1 MITKR
6 ESKLSVL
13 MIVVQVIITLIIF
26 VLTEILFPNN
36 HFHRYNTGLLMAL
49 IILVWSFFLYK
60 FNLGVIF
67 RTQSV
72 FSLLR
77 GYVVTVS
84 FGCFLMFQEILLI
97 SRFQEIHYSFTYVVY
112 FGLVNLIALIAFKV
126 FFHRVM
132 LSLRKRGFNTRNVMI
147 ISDEDAQEFVESFIQ
162 AKDWGYKVHSVVSAC
177 EKFVKQFPQGQ
188 LIKTDEE
195 LLSFI
200 RKKPIDDIFYCL
212 RGKNETFNLERLIS
226 EMNTLG
232 VSLHIMQHNT
242 RIKKKTLL
250 RDSHRFEN
258 TFISYQNTS
267 DKYISLKIKNIM
279 DVLLSLLILFTIFPL
294 LILIAILIK
303 NEDGG
308 TIFFRQERIG
318 QNGRRFVCFKFR
330 TMVMNAE
337 EMLKDLKTQNE
348 ADGPVFKIENDPRIT
363 RIGKLLRKT
372 SLDELPQFYN
382 VLKGEMSIV
391 GPRPPLLKEVR
402 QYEPEQ
408 LRRLSMKP
416 GITCSWQVWGR
427 HQVTFREWM
436 QMDLDYIDN
445 WSLWLD
451 FKIIMS
457 TVGVILK
464 ANGQ

>member
-1 MITKR
+1 
-6 ESKLSVL
+6 
-13 MIVVQVIITLIIF
+13 MIVIQIIITLIIF
-26 VLTEILFPNN
+26 VSTEIFFPNN
-36 HFHRYNTGLLMAL
+36 HYHRFNTGLLMSL
-49 IILVWSFFLYK
+49 IIVVWSYFLYK
-60 FNLGVIF
+60 FNLGIIF
-67 RTQSV
+67 RAQSL
-72 FSLLR
+72 FSMLR

-97 SRFQEIHYSFTYVVY
+97 SQFQEIHYSFTYVVY

-147 ISDEDAQEFVESFIQ
+147 IADENSQQFVESFIQ
-162 AKDWGYKVHSVVSAC
+162 AKDWGYKVYSVVSAC
-177 EKFVKQFPQGQ
+177 EKFVKLFPQGQ

-212 RGKNETFNLERLIS
+212 PGKNETFNLEGLIS

-232 VSLHIMQHNT
+232 VTLHIMQRNT
-242 RIKKKTLL
+242 QIKRKTVF
-250 RDSHRFEN
+250 RDSNRFEN
-258 TFISYQNTS
+258 TFITYQNTS
-267 DKYISLKIKNIM
+267 DKYISLKIKDIM
-279 DVLLSLLILFTIFPL
+279 DVLMSLLILFAILPL
-294 LILIAILIK
+294 LVIIALLIK
-303 NEDGG
+303 HEDGG

-318 QNGRRFVCFKFR
+318 QNGRRFICFKFR

-436 QMDLDYIDN
+436 QMDLDYIDK

-451 FKIIMS
+451 FKIIVS
-457 TVGVILK
+457 TIGVILK

>member
-1 MITKR
+1 
-6 ESKLSVL
+6 

-26 VLTEILFPNN
+26 VSTEILFPNN
-36 HFHRYNTGLLMAL
+36 HYHRFNTGLLMGL
-49 IILVWSFFLYK
+49 IVVVWGYFLYK
-60 FNLGVIF
+60 FNLGIIF
-67 RTQSV
+67 RTQSL
-72 FSLLR
+72 FSMLR

-84 FGCFLMFQEILLI
+84 FGCFIMFQEILLI
-97 SRFQEIHYSFTYVVY
+97 SHFQEIHYTFKYVVY
-112 FGLVNLIALIAFKV
+112 FGCVNLIALIAFKV

-147 ISDEDAQEFVESFIQ
+147 IADEKGQEFVESFIQ
-162 AKDWGYKVHSVVSAC
+162 AKDWGYSVHSIVSAC
-177 EKFVKQFPQGQ
+177 EKFVSLFPEGK
-188 LIKTDEE
+188 LIKADED
-195 LLSFI
+195 LLAFI

-212 RGKNETFNLERLIS
+212 PGKNETFNLERLIA

-232 VSLHIMQHNT
+232 VTLHIMQHNT
-242 RIKKKTLL
+242 QIKRKTLF

-258 TFISYQNTS
+258 TFITYQNTS
-267 DKYISLKIKNIM
+267 DKYISLKIKDIM
-279 DVLLSLLILFTIFPL
+279 DVLLSLLILFAIFPL
-294 LILIAILIK
+294 LVIIALLIK

-308 TIFFRQERIG
+308 SVFFRQERIG

-337 EMLKDLKTQNE
+337 EMLKDLKAQNE

-363 RIGKLLRKT
+363 RIGRLLRKT

-427 HQVTFREWM
+427 HQVTFSEWM

-451 FKIIMS
+451 IKIIIS
-457 TVGVILK
+457 TVGVVLK

>member
-13 MIVVQVIITLIIF
+13 MIVIQVMITLITFISVEKIF
-26 VLTEILFPNN
+26 PKN
-36 HFHRYNTGLLMAL
+36 HYHRFDTGLLVAV
-49 IILVWSFFLYK
+49 IILVWGYFLNK
-60 FNLGVIF
+60 LNLGVIF
-67 RTQSV
+67 RAQSI
-72 FSLLR
+72 FSMLR
-77 GYVVTVS
+77 GYVVTIS

-97 SRFQEIHYSFTYVVY
+97 SRFQEIHYSFLYVLY
-112 FGLVNLIALIAFKV
+112 FGLINLIALIAFKV
-126 FFHRVM
+126 LFYRVM

-147 ISDEDAQEFVESFIQ
+147 IADENSQQFVESFIQ

-177 EKFVKQFPQGQ
+177 EKFVKLFPQGQ

-212 RGKNETFNLERLIS
+212 PGKNETFNLEGLIS

-232 VSLHIMQHNT
+232 VTLHIMQRNT
-242 RIKKKTLL
+242 QIKRKTVF
-250 RDSHRFEN
+250 RDSNRFEN
-258 TFISYQNTS
+258 TFITYQNTS
-267 DKYISLKIKNIM
+267 DKYISLKIKDIM
-279 DVLLSLLILFTIFPL
+279 DVLMSLLILFAILPL
-294 LILIAILIK
+294 LVIIALLIK
-303 NEDGG
+303 HEDGG

-318 QNGRRFVCFKFR
+318 QNGRRFICFKFR

-436 QMDLDYIDN
+436 QMDLDYIDK

-451 FKIIMS
+451 FKIIVS
-457 TVGVILK
+457 TIGVILK